1 MRTVE
6 IALGDEL
13 ASGELRLAIEVA
25 LGVHDRHLG
34 LGRLGAGFRVR
45 RTRVLDVCARALNL
59 RLLGDHRCLCRLHIG
74 ARLVH
79 LRLENLRIDL
89 RDHLVLP
96 DHGIEVDE

>member
-1 MRTVE
+1 MG
-6 IALGDEL
+6 ISA
-13 ASGELRLAIEVA
+13 
-25 LGVHDRHLG
+25 
-34 LGRLGAGFRVR
+34 
-45 RTRVLDVCARALNL
+45 
-59 RLLGDHRCLCRLHIG
+59 LGDHRRLCRLHIG